1 MWHRDMK
8 WANVIGKM
16 LPVDL
21 LKEALPR
28 PSLCKRC
35 SPCEV
40 QSSKVQSSEACLFRA
55 PQRNHQLPLWNQIQ
69 YCMSRIKVSL
79 RSSQLVLGGGEE
91 KHFTI
96 TRGTFPNPRGTPEF
110 REGVDGE
117 HCVWFEKGIL
127 MSSFTLSPWLKTTDL
142 LLDKRG
148 EATNNLQATE
158 FPRLKCCLICLGQER

>member
-8 WANVIGKM
+8 RANVIGKM

-28 PSLCKRC
+28 PSLCKKC
-35 SPCEV
+35 SPCE
-40 QSSKVQSSEACLFRA
+40 VQSSEACLFRA
-55 PQRNHQLPLWNQIQ
+55 PQRNHQLPLWSQIQ
-69 YCMSRIKVSL
+69 YCTSRFKVSL
-79 RSSQLVLGGGEE
+79 CSSQLELGDGEE
-91 KHFTI
+91 KHFTV
-96 TRGTFPNPRGTPEF
+96 TRGTCPNPRGTPEF
-110 REGVDGE
+110 GEGVDGE

-148 EATNNLQATE
+148 EAINNLRATE
-158 FPRLKCCLICLGQER
+158 FPWLKCCLICLGLER